1 MHFCGNFEI
10 FPKNLGNPAEME
22 LLYQDGGLVEGAC
35 RETSSSHDAVSLRE
49 VNADGREQTQLYTS
63 ATEHAQQQ

>member
-1 MHFCGNFEI
+1 
-10 FPKNLGNPAEME
+10 ME

-49 VNADGREQTQLYTS
+49 VNTDGREQTQLYTS